1 MRRLK
6 FTVVLIAAAIAAAA
20 FGAAVLVGRDG
31 GADPTHPP
39 VSGSPTHAGPRF
51 VDLLGIGVN
60 LGHSVT
66 VLSDGSILIVGGR
79 NKDDTGDLVNAIRFE
94 PASGSISPVGD
105 VPAPVGFHTATVLGD
120 GNVLIV
126 GGDVAAV
133 FDPSTNVFTKV
144 GDPLVPRKGHSA
156 VLLANSTVLVAGGSS
171 LGRFAT
177 SAEVYDPS
185 VRQFRT
191 AAPLSAPAPRPS
203 LVAAGDGALLVT
215 GDRIERYSPGNDTF
229 TLVDVTLP
237 ASGPTV
243 VRISEGLVLLT
254 GGLSS
259 EVLDRSGTVR
269 ASDLV
274 ALLDLTTGSIRTLG
288 KMTTPRFLHTATLL
302 EDGLVLITGG
312 DSDSHRDETLA
323 SAELVDVS
331 NGHATRVEDMAQ
343 ARSAHQAVALSGGRA
358 GIFGSA
364 SVSAEHPAEV
374 FVR

>member
-1 MRRLK
+1 M
-6 FTVVLIAAAIAAAA
+6 
-20 FGAAVLVGRDG
+20 
-31 GADPTHPP
+31 
-39 VSGSPTHAGPRF
+39 
-51 VDLLGIGVN
+51 
-60 LGHSVT
+60 
-66 VLSDGSILIVGGR
+66 
-79 NKDDTGDLVNAIRFE
+79 NAIRFE

-105 VPAPVGFHTATVLGD
+105 VPAPVAFHTATVLGD

>member
-1 MRRLK
+1 MAPQFSLGEM
-6 FTVVLIAAAIAAAA
+6 VALILRIHRCLDRQLT
-20 FGAAVLVGRDG
+20 LVRALSTFSGL
-31 GADPTHPP
+31 
-39 VSGSPTHAGPRF
+39 VST
-51 VDLLGIGVN
+51 
-60 LGHSVT
+60 SVT
-66 VLSDGSILIVGGR
+66 PSQFSRMDLSS
-79 NKDDTGDLVNAIRFE
+79 
-94 PASGSISPVGD
+94 
-105 VPAPVGFHTATVLGD
+105 TVLGD

-302 EDGLVLITGG
+302 EDGLCSSLGAT
-312 DSDSHRDETLA
+312 
-323 SAELVDVS
+323 
-331 NGHATRVEDMAQ
+331 ATRTGM
-343 ARSAHQAVALSGGRA
+343 R
-358 GIFGSA
+358 
-364 SVSAEHPAEV
+364 P
-374 FVR
+374 